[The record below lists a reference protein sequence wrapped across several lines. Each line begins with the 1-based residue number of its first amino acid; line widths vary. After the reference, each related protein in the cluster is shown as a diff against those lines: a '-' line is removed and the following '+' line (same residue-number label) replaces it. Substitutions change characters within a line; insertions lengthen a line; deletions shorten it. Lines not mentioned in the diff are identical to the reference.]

1 MPAWVNIVLPIATL
15 VLGSLLTMAGQAL
28 RDRRMDERDKRARYE
43 GFLAG
48 NFEMHRSAM
57 LEMQEQVK
65 NFFDTFWTEKQRRTN
80 EGFYQYF
87 KDWPLGELIKKEART
102 VVSVEEMTDAITG
115 TSPILVKEILD
126 AIRNASSDAERR
138 ELENALTNVLKAAT
152 KEVERRREKMERR
165 LEEAKRM
172 LEKAEMVRGEIEN
185 LSTVLASLY
194 PFWNEYAQFA
204 SKLRVNMYR
213 SGSNSVVKSGEAFI
227 DAIQKWNEYYSADG
241 SQSEFTEQVRT
252 ARHEL
257 NRALANALKFG
268 PYYK

>member
-102 VVSVEEMTDAITG
+102 VVSVEEMTDAIIG
-115 TSPILVKEILD
+115 TTPISVKEISD
-126 AIRNASSDAERR
+126 AIINASSDTERC

-152 KEVERRREKMERR
+152 KEVGEKTERR

-172 LEKAEMVRGEIEN
+172 LEEAEMVREETEN

-204 SKLRVNMYR
+204 GKLQVNMYR

-227 DAIQKWNEYYSADG
+227 DAIHKWNEYYRADG
-241 SQSEFTEQVRT
+241 SQSGFTEQVQT